1 MEKQLLSF
9 TIEEEIKYN
18 TTGGIRIKDL
28 IQSLE
33 SLEELTKQSRN
44 ALSDI
49 LGVKIHSIELKVTE
63 ISEGSMIE
71 KVHAEVKYYNENKED
86 VDNTFKT
93 FVKNNKMKTG
103 LFGAVIAG
111 TAAFGIWYYV
121 SNSGSPN
128 AVNVNVSGSYNNVI
142 VNSAGAVGVPVETFQ
157 KAIENSPTNKKTLAR
172 HAIDFI
178 NPAKQDDQN
187 ASISFAGNNIVLP
200 AELVSETPDEYT
212 PQSDEKEL
220 PLDNITLHIRASDR
234 DSYTKGWYGY
244 VDGLFTKRVKID
256 IPQTVDLTVLAKQ
269 EAVKADI
276 TLYSTQKGEKTEF
289 KRIEV
294 RAVHTK

>member
-1 MEKQLLSF
+1 MEKELYSF
-9 TIEEEIKYN
+9 TIEEQIKYN

-28 IQSLE
+28 IKSLE

-49 LGVKIHSIELKVTE
+49 LGVKIHSIDLKVSE
-63 ISEGSMIE
+63 IKEGSMIE
-71 KVHAEVKYYNENKED
+71 TVHAEVKYYNENKED
-86 VDNTFKT
+86 VDNTFKQ

-103 LFGAVIAG
+103 IFGAVIAG
-111 TAAFGIWYYV
+111 TVAFGIWHYV
-121 SNSGSPN
+121 SGGNPN

-157 KAIENSPTNKKTLAR
+157 KAIENSPTNKNTLAR
-172 HAIDFI
+172 NAIEFI
-178 NPAKQDDQN
+178 SPAKQDDQN
-187 ASISFAGNNIVLP
+187 AHISFAGNNVVLP
-200 AELVSETPDEYT
+200 SELVSETPTEYV

-256 IPQTVDLTVLAKQ
+256 IPQTIDLTVLAKQ
-269 EAVKADI
+269 ESIKADI
-276 TLYSTQKGEKTEF
+276 TLYSIQKGEKTEF
-289 KRIEV
+289 KRIEI
-294 RAVHTK
+294 RSVHTK